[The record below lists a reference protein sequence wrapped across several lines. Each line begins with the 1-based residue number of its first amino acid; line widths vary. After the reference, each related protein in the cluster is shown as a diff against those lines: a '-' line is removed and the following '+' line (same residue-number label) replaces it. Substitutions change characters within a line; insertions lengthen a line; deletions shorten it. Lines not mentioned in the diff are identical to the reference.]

1 LLDYHNKKCYN
12 IDMKIIE
19 VLIYTLGIL
28 EFPFDETQK
37 CRPQAEALIDKHAEA
52 LIDKHT
58 VFIDYID
65 NPIYWAKGDYWLGE
79 DGKHYRLAG
88 FRCIDKETGK
98 EIGKSDW

>member
-1 LLDYHNKKCYN
+1 
-12 IDMKIIE
+12 MKIIE

-37 CRPQAEALIDKHAEA
+37 CRPQAEA